1 MSRVIIR
8 VVKKRGK
15 LGVFKKNISLHKP
28 KKRISLSFKSFLTSS
43 VCDFS
48 NATKKKKRTCIYYY
62 IINTWLDKMFCKV
75 LRYASQHDSAV
86 WKFRESTTIT
96 PNTINMILFDW
107 FVFFLLGLSYCPRV
121 FYLYFP
127 WSSIWEEIVNLK
139 SF

>member
-1 MSRVIIR
+1 MSRVIVR

-28 KKRISLSFKSFLTSS
+28 KKRISLSFKSFITSS

-121 FYLYFP
+121 FYFYFP

>member
-1 MSRVIIR
+1 MSRVIVR

-127 WSSIWEEIVNLK
+127 WSSTWEGIVNLK